1 MKDLRNFIKTTI
13 RGYLNEQK
21 MINEQ
26 YYFDYN
32 CVSPR
37 DYDELEYII
46 DNMKEISAD
55 LFLRNVSLDEINSSL
70 MYGIRYNSKEKVKS
84 DWGLSF
90 YRLKKGNIDAFILIN
105 SSIEYVFKKA

>member
-70 MYGIRYNSKEKVKS
+70 MYRIRYNSKEKVKS

-105 SSIEYVFKKA
+105 SGIEYVFKKA